1 MGIAQGCKKVAD
13 FSFFFALV
21 VWVMG
26 QGGGGID
33 GINCHKD
40 ISVKAM
46 LSPLSFLELGKQQ
59 DLSSY

>member
-1 MGIAQGCKKVAD
+1 MAD

>member
-1 MGIAQGCKKVAD
+1 MPKDVKKWQAFL
-13 FSFFFALV
+13 FSLLLV
-21 VWVMG
+21 VWVTA

-46 LSPLSFLELGKQQ
+46 LSPLSFLGLGKQQ
-59 DLSSY
+59 DLWSY